1 MLEGVDKV
9 LSDICKGHF
18 VIPKVVHAPEVDHEV
33 DHAPEIHHA
42 PEEFW
47 FLNVDNNI
55 PASSQGTSERTKN
68 ATDYLKTL
76 LHPINPILEDSAGDQ
91 DLPDLSLNQI
101 LEGKTR
107 AIAARMFF
115 EVLVSLNVCF

>member
-1 MLEGVDKV
+1 MWTTTYQPVG
-9 LSDICKGHF
+9 
-18 VIPKVVHAPEVDHEV
+18 
-33 DHAPEIHHA
+33 
-42 PEEFW
+42 
-47 FLNVDNNI
+47 
-55 PASSQGTSERTKN
+55 SQGTSERTKN

-115 EVLVSLNVCF
+115 EVLVLGTNKVVDVKQEEPYGDVSLKLAATPSNDQS

>member
-1 MLEGVDKV
+1 MNPYLTFFFFFGPV
-9 LSDICKGHF
+9 CNF
-18 VIPKVVHAPEVDHEV
+18 
-33 DHAPEIHHA
+33 
-42 PEEFW
+42 
-47 FLNVDNNI
+47 
-55 PASSQGTSERTKN
+55 RN

-91 DLPDLSLNQI
+91 DLPDLSLNKI